1 MRVPSYIEDL
11 DGWLSQMKHGTRLD
25 VAVRFA
31 ETDAYGHMNNRVPF
45 VYFEDVRTLMLE
57 ETGYSLA
64 DDGIVVVADAQCNYI
79 RQVYPRTR
87 LAVYAYP
94 VQVGK
99 ASCDVHYAA
108 FDDEEQLMFMGRT
121 SMVQIDRA
129 GNAFPW
135 DKAYKNSLQN
145 RFESVII

>member
-1 MRVPSYIEDL
+1 MRIPAYIEDFPV
-11 DGWLSQMKHGTRLD
+11 WLERLKTGTRLD

-57 ETGYSLA
+57 ETGYSIE

-79 RQVYPRTR
+79 QQVYPRAR

-94 VQVGK
+94 MQVGT

-108 FDDEEQLMFMGRT
+108 FDEKGELAFTGRT
-121 SMVQIDRA
+121 SMVQIDTSGKA
-129 GNAFPW
+129 VPW
-135 DKAYKNSLQN
+135 RTEYKNSLQN
-145 RFESVII
+145 RFESVNI